1 MNKADIEFFYSP
13 LVLRVVKGLLPANTK
28 WDSLSHRSKQNYLD
42 KAVNVLHELINNKQA
57 MGILQRINE
66 LSDLIVP

>member
-28 WDSLSHRSKQNYLD
+28 WDSLSHRSKQSYLD
-42 KAVNVLHELINNKQA
+42 KAVNVLYELMNDKEA

-66 LSDLIVP
+66 NQLAKFI